1 MSNSPNEFGGTF
13 WGSSLDDIDREV
25 ARLATIC
32 NIRILDPGIIERV
45 LRKDDSVCG
54 SKNPIAFD
62 KLRNA
67 LTMHYHLRDQAV
79 SHDRRSEDAGPDRR
93 HRRPPARAHRHAP
106 RRHHAGRMTG
116 AGLSPAPH
124 FPAFAKD
131 HAP

>member
-67 LTMHYHLRDQAV
+67 LTMHYHLREQPV
-79 SHDRRSEDAGPDRR
+79 SHIGEAKTQILIAGIVDRLR
-93 HRRPPARAHRHAP
+93 ARIGTRLGGTTP
-106 RRHHAGRMTG
+106 GE
-116 AGLSPAPH
+116 
-124 FPAFAKD
+124 
-131 HAP
+131 